1 MKLFVY
7 GTLKEGFR
15 LHYVLKGSKKLEGQR
30 TVNGF
35 KLIPMPGFPAAIP
48 DPDSSISGEVYK
60 VIDEHVIKSLD
71 IIEGAYN
78 RTKVNDVFIYVLK
91 EHNKKF
97 SAPEWEEKILVE
109 NNVYSWII

>member
-30 TVNGF
+30 IINGF
-35 KLIPMPGFPAAIP
+35 KLIPMPGFPAAVL
-48 DPDSSISGEVYK
+48 DPDSSISGEVYE
-60 VIDEHVIKSLD
+60 VTDENVIKSLD
-71 IIEGAYN
+71 RIESGYDK
-78 RTKVNDVFIYVLK
+78 TKTNDVFIYILK

-97 SAPEWEEKILVE
+97 SIPEWEEKILVE